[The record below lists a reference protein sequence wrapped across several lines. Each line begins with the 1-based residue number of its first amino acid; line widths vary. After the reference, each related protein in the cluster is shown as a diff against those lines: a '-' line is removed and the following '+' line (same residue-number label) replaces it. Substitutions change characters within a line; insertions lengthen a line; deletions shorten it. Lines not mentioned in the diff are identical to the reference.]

1 MVAQEWDGR
10 KLNSSVYFEP
20 DEQGLDLF
28 EAYLTSLKNEPVR
41 LLLDLIEEEFRQ
53 VVIPLIRG
61 GDRQTIINRNFAK
74 LFRNSD
80 YRYAVSQGVI
90 RKTRK
95 EEKLLLMGLTNQDL
109 LKPWLAIIEKTR
121 TPLSG
126 ILSLPMVSEGMVS
139 AFKSEHKCII
149 LVSQQVP
156 SNLRQSVFLDGKL
169 ILSRLVPIASFYQGD
184 YTGDVVRD
192 IEGTQRYLVSQR
204 IVDRNDVISVHILCN
219 KRHFEKFNMKSDEDA
234 LFDYSIQNVNDFITR
249 EKIEVV
255 EEQDFSSVVFCAQ
268 ACRKTFSN
276 HYAQNKEK
284 KYFYHYLTS
293 LGTKIAG
300 IILLATSIGLLS
312 ISLAKGFLYESSVR
326 EMTLLQ
332 QKYESKFN
340 QLNEQKIDSDI
351 STSNM
356 KNVVQTVDKLK
367 QTYLRSPRELMA
379 MVSQDIALFPDM
391 RVTSLEWI
399 LSSSKD
405 ATKADEQVLK
415 APKQQRS
422 RRGRSRSRPKQ
433 NLFEIVTVDG
443 ELLNFDGDYRY
454 ALSLIKDIEGTMKVS
469 DKYDEV
475 NIIRRPL
482 NIESNES
489 LSGDVSI
496 KVNRRGSDNK
506 VAEFTFRVVREVNL
520 DGK

>member
-10 KLNSSVYFEP
+10 KLISSVYFEP

-28 EAYLTSLKNEPVR
+28 EAYLLSLKNEPVR

-61 GDRQTIINRNFAK
+61 GDRQNIIDRNFSK

-80 YRYAVSQGVI
+80 YRYSVSQGVI
-90 RKTRK
+90 RKGRK

-109 LKPWLAIIEKTR
+109 LKPWLEIIEKTR

-126 ILSLPMVSEGMVS
+126 ILSLPMVSEALVP
-139 AFKSEHKCII
+139 ALKSEHKCVI
-149 LVSQQVP
+149 LVSQQIP
-156 SNLRQSVFLDGKL
+156 SNLRQSVFVDGKL

-184 YTGDVVRD
+184 YTSDVIRD

-204 IVDRNDVISVHILCN
+204 IVDRNDMISVHILCN
-219 KRHFEKFNMKSDEDA
+219 ARHMEKFRLKSEDDA
-234 LFDYSIQNVNDFITR
+234 LFDYSILNINDFISS
-249 EKIEVV
+249 EKIEVAD
-255 EEQDFSSVVFCAQ
+255 EQDFSSVVFCAQ

-276 HYAQNKEK
+276 HYAQNREK

-300 IILLATSIGLLS
+300 IILLTSSIGLLS
-312 ISLAKGFLYESSVR
+312 ISLAKGFLYESSVK
-326 EMTLLQ
+326 EMALLQ

-356 KNVVQTVDKLK
+356 KNIVQTVDKLK

-379 MVSQDIALFPDM
+379 MISQDISLFREM
-391 RVTSLEWI
+391 RVNELDWI
-399 LSSSKD
+399 I
-405 ATKADEQVLK
+405 ATDSAAIDADEQKLK
-415 APKQQRS
+415 KTNS
-422 RRGRSRSRPKQ
+422 RTRKSRSRSKRK
-433 NLFEIVTVDG
+433 NKLFEIVTVSG
-443 ELLNFDGDYRY
+443 NLLNFDGDYRY
-454 ALSLIKDIEGTMKVS
+454 ALSLIDDVENTMKVS
-469 DKYDEV
+469 DKYDLV
-475 NIIRRPL
+475 QVIKRPL

-489 LSGDVSI
+489 LSGNVNV
-496 KVNRRGSDNK
+496 KVNSRGDLNK
-506 VAEFTFRVVREVNL
+506 RADFTIRVVREVNL
-520 DGK
+520 NVK